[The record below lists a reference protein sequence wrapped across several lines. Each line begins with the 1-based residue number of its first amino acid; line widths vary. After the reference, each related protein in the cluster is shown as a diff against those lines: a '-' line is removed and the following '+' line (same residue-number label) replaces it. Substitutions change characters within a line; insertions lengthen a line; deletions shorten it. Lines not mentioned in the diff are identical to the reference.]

1 MKITKISI
9 QKNNKERYNVF
20 GSLNGQQEQFV
31 FGVHES
37 VLIKH
42 RLQKGTTLTDGQM
55 KEIQEEDQLAFAKS
69 YALSYVSRKMRTE
82 TEVENVLVDQEVPM
96 QMIGEAIAYMKE
108 RGYIND
114 EEYARSYVNYT
125 MSTTYKGPNRIKMY
139 LQDKGV
145 KDQWIQRALKIY
157 TYDQQLETART
168 VVNKNDR
175 VDRDSIQMRKKK
187 HTDRL
192 TRQGFTFDVIQEAL
206 AQFDWD
212 RSDETVALEKI
223 AEKQLR
229 KLQRKYE
236 GRELEQ
242 RFTQQLMQRGF
253 QYQEIQA
260 YLNKQTDMEE

>member
-1 MKITKISI
+1 
-9 QKNNKERYNVF
+9 
-20 GSLNGQQEQFV
+20 
-31 FGVHES
+31 
-37 VLIKH
+37 
-42 RLQKGTTLTDGQM
+42 
-55 KEIQEEDQLAFAKS
+55 
-69 YALSYVSRKMRTE
+69 
-82 TEVENVLVDQEVPM
+82 
-96 QMIGEAIAYMKE
+96 
-108 RGYIND
+108 
-114 EEYARSYVNYT
+114 